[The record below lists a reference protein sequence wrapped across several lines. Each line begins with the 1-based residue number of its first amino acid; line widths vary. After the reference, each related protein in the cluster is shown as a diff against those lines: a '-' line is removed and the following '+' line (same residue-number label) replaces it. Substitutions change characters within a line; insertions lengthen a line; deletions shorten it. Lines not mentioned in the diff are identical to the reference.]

1 MILAPYLS
9 AELDNVDKGILG
21 AAKWIRENYIDY
33 GRDHLGNKATG
44 MNVRYASDP
53 YWGEKIASIMMTI
66 NSKLGGKD

>member
-1 MILAPYLS
+1 
-9 AELDNVDKGILG
+9 
-21 AAKWIRENYIDY
+21 
-33 GRDHLGNKATG
+33 